1 MARLFITPREI
12 DFISDITK
20 EVIKDVVGQ
29 KIYYYRVRE
38 DLTDVHDVYEEATN
52 KIFDPPIEIE
62 ARVEWSPEEVRTNR
76 FAHEEFQTTT
86 VSIQSRDLLDKK
98 IQIQEGD
105 FFSYGDTFF
114 EVTSVV
120 SLMQIFG
127 QIERPTGIKLTG
139 KQARKGLIN
148 VAPIGPTSESNA
160 DDDAV
165 QDTFVQQRG
174 FERNRLGATGD
185 KRQLIA
191 DGKLEAPISNKPAEV
206 SKTADSAGIKS
217 SFYGDDC

>member
-12 DFISDITK
+12 DFIADMTK
-20 EVIKDVVGQ
+20 EIVKDVIGQ

-38 DLTDVHDVYEEATN
+38 DLTDVHDVYEEATD
-52 KIFDPPIEIE
+52 KIFDPPIEID
-62 ARVEWSPEEVRTNR
+62 ALVEWAPEEVRTNR
-76 FAHEEFQTTT
+76 FAHEEFQTIT

-98 IQIQEGD
+98 IQVQEGD
-105 FFSYGDTFF
+105 FFSYGETFF
-114 EVTSVV
+114 EVTSVIG
-120 SLMQIFG
+120 LIQIFG

-148 VAPIGPTSESNA
+148 ITPIGPTGEKNA
-160 DDDAV
+160 DADAV

-174 FERNRLGATGD
+174 FERNRLGETGD
-185 KRQLIA
+185 KRQLVA
-191 DGKLEAPISNKPAEV
+191 DGKLEKPISNKPVEV
-206 SKTADSAGIKS
+206 SKTADTAGVES